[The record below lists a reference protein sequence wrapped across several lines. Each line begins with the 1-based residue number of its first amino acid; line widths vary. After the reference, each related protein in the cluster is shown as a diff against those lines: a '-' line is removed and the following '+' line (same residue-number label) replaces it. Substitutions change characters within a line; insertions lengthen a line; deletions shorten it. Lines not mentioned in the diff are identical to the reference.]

1 MSCYSIKCPV
11 IVSESELGT
20 FWLPEGFFPPEA
32 WEKAENRALPQ
43 KLTKRFITLSNPYPT
58 AQA

>member
-1 MSCYSIKCPV
+1 M